1 MNIKINAEIDLQ
13 SFVAFLHRSEFD
25 TYTPEQLDSFRKG
38 VSCALFALGVD
49 ELILSD
55 FREYFE
61 SLYCTD
67 TAEEAV
73 CPF

>member
-1 MNIKINAEIDLQ
+1 MNIRLNVELDMQ
-13 SFVAFLHRSEFD
+13 SFVDVLHRSEFD
-25 TYTPEQLDSFRKG
+25 TYTPEQLDAFRKG
-38 VSCALFALGVD
+38 ISCALFALGAD

-55 FREYFE
+55 FRERFE